1 MMRKRNIFGHIT
13 KILFMSV
20 LAVSLMTGCG
30 SKATEEQEKVAEQ
43 QKMTNQQGTEQQE
56 NAVQGET
63 TNQQETEGQSENAEQ
78 QMADEQTNAET
89 VSNGDIDVDLTQL
102 SSTLVYSEVYNML
115 SRPDDYIGKTV
126 KMNGS
131 FSVYEDEETGKVYF
145 ACYIADA
152 TACCSQGIEFTLS
165 GEHVYPDDYP
175 EVGSEIVVQ
184 GIFETYEENGYLYC
198 QLKDAVME

>member
-1 MMRKRNIFGHIT
+1 MGEIVEIT
-13 KILFMSV
+13 DNYFI
-20 LAVSLMTGCG
+20 
-30 SKATEEQEKVAEQ
+30 
-43 QKMTNQQGTEQQE
+43 
-56 NAVQGET
+56 
-63 TNQQETEGQSENAEQ
+63 
-78 QMADEQTNAET
+78 EQTN
-89 VSNGDIDVDLTQL
+89 DVYINL
-102 SSTLVYSEVYNML
+102 N
-115 SRPDDYIGKTV
+115 DYIGKTV

>member
-1 MMRKRNIFGHIT
+1 MMRKRNTFVQIT
-13 KILFMSV
+13 KLLFMSV
-20 LAVSLMTGCG
+20 LTVSLMTGCG
-30 SKATEEQEKVAEQ
+30 TKEAEEQEKMVEQ
-43 QKMTNQQGTEQQE
+43 QEITNQQGAEQQE
-56 NAVQGET
+56 NAVQGEI
-63 TNQQETEGQSENAEQ
+63 TNQQETA
-78 QMADEQTNAET
+78 
-89 VSNGDIDVDLTQL
+89 SNGDIDVDLTQL

-131 FSVYEDEETGKVYF
+131 FSVYEDEETGKVYY

>member
-1 MMRKRNIFGHIT
+1 MMRKRHAFAQIT
-13 KILFMSV
+13 KLLFMSV

-30 SKATEEQEKVAEQ
+30 TKETEEPEKVVEQ
-43 QKMTNQQGTEQQE
+43 QEITNQQREEQQE
-56 NAVQGET
+56 NATQGET
-63 TNQQETEGQSENAEQ
+63 TNQQETEEQSENTAQ
-78 QMADEQTNAET
+78 QETDEQTNEET
-89 VSNGDIDVDLTQL
+89 ASDGEVDVDLTQL

-115 SRPDDYIGKTV
+115 SGPDDYIGKTI

-175 EVGSEIVVQ
+175 EEGSEIVVQ
-184 GIFETYEENGYLYC
+184 GIFETYEENGYTYC